1 MSSQPTFR
9 SFKCQLL
16 KQSLV
21 LYASQHFYY
30 EILSRVMEILVK
42 NHLRRKQLARTYVS
56 KGLQIMLGLDLVFGV
71 ALHGQYAISIE
82 QD

>member
-1 MSSQPTFR
+1 
-9 SFKCQLL
+9 
-16 KQSLV
+16 
-21 LYASQHFYY
+21 
-30 EILSRVMEILVK
+30 MEILVK
-42 NHLRRKQLARTYVS
+42 NHLRRKQPAQTYVS